1 MSRDMK
7 PRKTPPAKKS
17 SGGTL
22 IGLFIGL
29 VIGMLAVAGVVWY
42 VNKAPLPFTTN
53 GQQPKPAAPAAAAT
67 GKPPAAQETPPM
79 AAASQPLSLPGKP
92 GEPGGDKQRFDFYK
106 ILPGKAE
113 AIPDPKPE
121 EPKPEVAKPAEVKP
135 PISKPSES
143 KPVDSKPTE
152 SMSAESKPADSK
164 PTKSAASKAAES
176 KTSKTSEGKAGESK
190 TADSKPA
197 ESRSKPEKDNTLK
210 EPIYLQAGSFQN
222 ASEADN
228 QKARLALLG
237 AEARIQQVMLQ
248 DKVWYRVR
256 IGPYHKM
263 DEVTHMRSD
272 LAKQGIDAN
281 VVRKD

>member
-29 VIGMLAVAGVVWY
+29 VIGMVAVAGVVWY

-53 GQQPKPAAPAAAAT
+53 GQQPKNAPPAAAVT
-67 GKPPAAQETPPM
+67 SKPLAAPETPQV
-79 AAASQPLSLPGKP
+79 ATATQPLSLPGKP
-92 GEPGGDKQRFDFYK
+92 GESAGDKQRFDFYK

-121 EPKPEVAKPAEVKP
+121 EPKPETAKPAEVKP
-135 PISKPSES
+135 P
-143 KPVDSKPTE
+143 VV
-152 SMSAESKPADSK
+152 SKPAESR
-164 PTKSAASKAAES
+164 PAES
-176 KTSKTSEGKAGESK
+176 KTAESKTTDGKATKSADGKAAENKPAKTSETKASESK

-197 ESRSKPEKDNTLK
+197 ESRNKPEKDNALK

-222 ASEADN
+222 AGEADN